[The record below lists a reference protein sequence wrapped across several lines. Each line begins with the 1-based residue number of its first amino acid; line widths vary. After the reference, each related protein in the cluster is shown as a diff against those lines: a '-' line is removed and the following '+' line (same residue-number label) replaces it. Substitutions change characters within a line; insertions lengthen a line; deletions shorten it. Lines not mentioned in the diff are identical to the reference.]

1 MPSIYQPY
9 PPPLSPISGF
19 PSCIYPG
26 HSKCSPKYPRFA
38 LLSHR
43 YCLPIYLLSLGKMR
57 AIQFEIHHNSPL
69 TSQPTVGSSVRLHIN
84 HSATVY
90 VEPFQLPSTNSLA
103 IVLFLADAPLPKRC
117 RSSATI
123 LAFPLGWKPNAKT
136 LVLGGPHWPR
146 PLVLTPNW
154 LPSLV
159 HCSQGSPHVPLKS
172 RMYIMNDRRPMETS
186 APD

>member
-1 MPSIYQPY
+1 MPSINQPY

-43 YCLPIYLLSLGKMR
+43 HCLPIYLLSLGKMR

-136 LVLGGPHWPR
+136 LASGNRTGLDHSYSPQIGYLPPCILARGPHM
-146 PLVLTPNW
+146 
-154 LPSLV
+154 
-159 HCSQGSPHVPLKS
+159 S
-172 RMYIMNDRRPMETS
+172 RSRAACT
-186 APD
+186 